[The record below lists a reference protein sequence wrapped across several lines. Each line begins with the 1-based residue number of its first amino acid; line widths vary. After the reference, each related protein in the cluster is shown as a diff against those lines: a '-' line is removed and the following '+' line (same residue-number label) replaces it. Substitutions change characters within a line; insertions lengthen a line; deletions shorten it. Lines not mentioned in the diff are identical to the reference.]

1 MIKIS
6 SITVL
11 IILGITACTD
21 EGKSQ
26 EQQDH
31 VWKEQTETLD
41 KAKAVE
47 GILNDTARAQ
57 EQQIQDETE

>member
-1 MIKIS
+1 M
-6 SITVL
+6 L

-21 EGKSQ
+21 EGKNQ
-26 EQQDH
+26 EQRDH
-31 VWKEQTETLD
+31 VWKEQTDTLD

-47 GILNDTARAQ
+47 GILKDTARAQ